1 MVQPGIFSKSFF
13 SFLTIFQNYV
23 QGFIHLFYPHVCLQC
38 ASSELL
44 NSQVICDDCESKLPY
59 THFSSMSISPI
70 DKIFWGRA
78 KIQQANSILFFTK
91 DSIVQKI
98 IFELKYKQN
107 KKAGYLL
114 GRLIAQDMLTNHAAI
129 FPHFLIPIPISKK
142 KQRKRGF
149 NQCQIICEG
158 IIDCGINAVIFNG
171 LQKIKNTITQT
182 HKDRLQR
189 SMQTGPLFKL
199 INGASLCNK
208 HIMIIDDVITTG
220 STLETAYHCLREAT
234 PASISISTAAYTFA

>member
-1 MVQPGIFSKSFF
+1 MLNLGPLSKAFYSLQ
-13 SFLTIFQNYV
+13 SYL
-23 QGFIHLFYPHVCLQC
+23 QGFIHLFYPHICLHC

-44 NSQVICDDCESKLPY
+44 NSQVICDNCEMLLPY
-59 THFSSMSISPI
+59 THFSKMAINPI

-78 KIQQANSILFFTK
+78 QIQQANAILYFTK

-114 GRLIAQDMLTNHAAI
+114 GRIIAQDILSTHSENP
-129 FPHFLIPIPISKK
+129 FLFLIPIPISKK

-158 IIDCGINAVIFNG
+158 IIDYGVNGVIFNG
-171 LQKIKNTITQT
+171 LHKIKNTVTQT
-182 HKDRLQR
+182 HKDRLER
-189 SMQTGPLFKL
+189 SLHNSPVFILK
-199 INGASLCNK
+199 NGSLLQDK
-208 HIMIIDDVITTG
+208 PIMIVDDVITTG
-220 STLETAYHCLREAT
+220 STLEAAYHCLKAAN
-234 PASISISTAAYTFA
+234 PASISVTTAAYTFT